1 MTKLHDLGAR
11 AARARIRSGGGG
23 GTRRGLALLAL
34 ALLAACSALA
44 VNLDS
49 SRAQYGRVP
58 ARVEIVED
66 QVWGSFGVWN
76 YFIVYVNVYDADG
89 REVHDP
95 RIGVS
100 WNPNAWTRPEVKVS
114 QIYEIVGVTFGRALA
129 VYQVQ
134 RPGPVTIT
142 ATVGGSLSA
151 SVTLQLGEPA
161 ASQPPEPSSILLAS
175 PFYERL
181 LRNDPDQVTVTAL
194 VTDANGATVPDGTPV
209 EWETWRFHDKPHPTS
224 EGENGRGWGWWIPI
238 SVDRTTTN
246 GAATGT
252 WRKRVPTNAT
262 GADDAVFVIARA
274 GSAVGALVTAANRI
288 QRGGAT
294 RPGAIEIIESPER
307 WESVPVGEPVTLRAR
322 LTDRFGDPVR
332 DNEKVYWRFHEYG
345 AALATGKLEIVTRAA
360 SGGVNDTPTT
370 NGVASATYT
379 PRYPGTVWVRAYEIS
394 RRESNGVNHFLID
407 TVAFT
412 VGDYYP
418 PPEDLALNLRLLDDS
433 DAVVPIGATLRVGA
447 ELTYSGSSEFEQALH
462 ITEGTLRMTQG
473 LEWESGGGSLAA
485 PGQSALTRRTVLLD
499 HLAYHRGRTGR
510 GAEGGRAEGQCK
522 GFSDEGETEWTCAV
536 DFGEG
541 AAIVLPPGTEAGVY
555 TISVVLSVNGREYRD
570 TLDVTVVEPGSI
582 DEVAEVRF
590 GFAPRERGANRGEPY
605 PSTLA
610 AGESTRL
617 RLTALN
623 ERGAASAAGS
633 IASIL
638 FRTSAGSLS
647 TTIGGGC
654 EGGGGLICRIPIAAV
669 TASNADKIDVT
680 LTHPGA
686 GEGGSYQ
693 GGEAQ
698 VEATLIAIDG
708 EMFSLPSV
716 GASLVG
722 AAASLAISEP
732 ATSLL
737 NAATGEDDDRDVLR
751 LTVSAADEG
760 GNAVVVPYRSPHAMI
775 RNAAGAT
782 VSSGFSV
789 VWTEDGDDADEE
801 HDRFTRNAARAVTAT
816 IRATAEP
823 GAPLAAGE
831 YTLELRTAGQR
842 ARRTFTVVGPA
853 AAIALSGPEGAL
865 QISEVASFTATVR
878 DADGSPVPD
887 GTRVRWSEEA
897 QAARRTV
904 LVQLEAETRTTEGKA
919 TASYLPVSSGSA
931 VVAASAGDA
940 REVALV
946 EVAAAS
952 AAAAS
957 VSAMAALAPV
967 EGLSERE
974 PGSLTAWLG
983 EGRTSA
989 SALLDGLEGV
999 DSILL
1004 WQYGR
1009 WLRYGRS
1016 EGRVIPGSIDF
1027 VVTAG
1032 AILWLGD

>member
-1 MTKLHDLGAR
+1 MAGIPASVTIDESDILGSLEVRSYFLIRARVRDANGDPVQGVDHRGQPLPSVGAPAWSPSGDTSR
-11 AARARIRSGGGG
+11 AAYLIGGLGVREGQAYATYKVVRAGE
-23 GTRRGLALLAL
+23 L
-34 ALLAACSALA
+34 
-44 VNLDS
+44 
-49 SRAQYGRVP
+49 
-58 ARVEIVED
+58 
-66 QVWGSFGVWN
+66 
-76 YFIVYVNVYDADG
+76 
-89 REVHDP
+89 
-95 RIGVS
+95 
-100 WNPNAWTRPEVKVS
+100 
-114 QIYEIVGVTFGRALA
+114 
-129 VYQVQ
+129 
-134 RPGPVTIT
+134 TIT
-142 ATVGGSLSA
+142 ATVAGVSGSI
-151 SVTLQLGEPA
+151 TLQLGQPVD
-161 ASQPPEPSSILLAS
+161 SRPPEPNAIMLAS
-175 PFYERL
+175 PFTSRL
-181 LRNDPDQVTVTAL
+181 ASDNPNQVTVTAL

-209 EWETWRFHDKPHPTS
+209 EWETWRFQDRPSPVDE
-224 EGENGRGWGWWIPI
+224 EGRFWVPI

-252 WRKRVPTNAT
+252 WRKASVTGINTNP
-262 GADDAVFVIARA
+262 VLVVARA
-274 GSAVGALVTAANRI
+274 GTAVGAVVTEANRTL
-288 QRGGAT
+288 QAA
-294 RPGAIEIIESPER
+294 PKPAVIEITEHPPR
-307 WESVPVGEPVTLRAR
+307 WASIAVGESVTLRAT
-322 LTDRFGDPVR
+322 LTDLNGDLVQ
-332 DNEKVYWRFHEYG
+332 DGETVLWRWREEGRALELGREDVFVHTTTGGQSNVPTADGVSSVTFTANHAGVVWVG
-345 AALATGKLEIVTRAA
+345 AYEL
-360 SGGVNDTPTT
+360 SGG
-370 NGVASATYT
+370 SE
-379 PRYPGTVWVRAYEIS
+379 RYLLDVIS
-394 RRESNGVNHFLID
+394 FN
-407 TVAFT
+407 
-412 VGDYYP
+412 VGDYRP
-418 PPEDLALNLRLLDDS
+418 PPEDLALRLRLLDDS

-447 ELTYSGSSEFEQALH
+447 ELTYSGYGELDQALH
-462 ITEGTLRMTQG
+462 VTEGTLRVTQG

-485 PGQSALTRRTVLLD
+485 PGQSALTRRTVLRE
-499 HLAYHRGRTGR
+499 HLAAWH
-510 GAEGGRAEGQCK
+510 GGRVGLGVQGGAAEGQCK
-522 GFSDEGETEWTCAV
+522 GFSDEGETEWTCAL
-536 DFGEG
+536 DFGDG
-541 AAIVLPPGTEAGVY
+541 AAIVIPPGTEAGVY

-605 PSTLA
+605 PSTIA

-737 NAATGEDDDRDVLR
+737 NAATGEDDDRDVLQ

-760 GNAVVVPYRSPHAMI
+760 GNAVAVPYRSPHAMI

-789 VWTEDGDDADEE
+789 VWTEDGDDEGDE
-801 HDRFTRNAARAVTAT
+801 HDRFTRNAARAVVAT

-904 LVQLEAETRTTEGKA
+904 LVQASAETRTTNGKA

-931 VVAASAGDA
+931 VVAATAGDA

-952 AAAAS
+952 AAS
-957 VSAMAALAPV
+957 VSAMAALTPT